1 MRFLLLAAA
10 VLGVIYMVFI
20 ESKRSPGD
28 DGRPEAIIYQRE
40 VEKVENL
47 DELMQQAVDQQSE
60 KMDKIK

>member
-28 DGRPEAIIYQRE
+28 DDRPETIYQRE

-47 DELMQQAVDQQSE
+47 DELMQQAVDQHGE
-60 KMDKIK
+60 EMDKIK